1 MTPEERKFIH
11 DVIDDAIEKKDRYV
25 SLYFGEYG
33 CSVFIYPMNED
44 EESEELENEDRRTKN
59 D

>member
-1 MTPEERKFIH
+1 MKPEEQKFIH
-11 DVIDDAIEKKDRYV
+11 DVIDDAMEKKDRYV

-33 CSVFIYPMNED
+33 CSVSIYPINED